1 MCSDTEQVAKKFQN
15 RNLRFTSKKSLNS
28 WWSVNT
34 GGDGK
39 GGPKSGT
46 LSSENIFSLCGE
58 HFRIIWSFFKD
69 QQYSDLTFVQ
79 LPM

>member
-1 MCSDTEQVAKKFQN
+1 MCSDIEQVAKKFQN

-39 GGPKSGT
+39 GGAKEWYT
-46 LSSENIFSLCGE
+46 F
-58 HFRIIWSFFKD
+58 FRKYFQPMWR
-69 QQYSDLTFVQ
+69 TFQNYLVF
-79 LPM
+79 L